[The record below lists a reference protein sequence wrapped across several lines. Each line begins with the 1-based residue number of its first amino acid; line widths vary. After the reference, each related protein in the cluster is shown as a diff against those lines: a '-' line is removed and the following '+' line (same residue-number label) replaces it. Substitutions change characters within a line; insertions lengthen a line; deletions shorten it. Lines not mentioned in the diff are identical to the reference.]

1 MERSDKRVK
10 GRTEDKGNVKTEDKE
25 KVRGIENLKAIT
37 ALFICL
43 ELCIYFIFMII
54 DVTGIGNFT
63 VSSYL
68 KFIGIIL
75 CLLYTLVS
83 FNTSKDKKDQLLLT
97 AALIFTVTADLF
109 LLIYDFYL
117 AGVITFCIVQML
129 YMLRINRWEENRNHS
144 ITFVK
149 KIVRNILVILAII
162 IILLFFPITWE
173 VLTIASIIY
182 FIGILG
188 NMSDSLRIAKKS
200 KKRKRCLFAIG
211 LVLFVLCDINV
222 GLFNLIQV
230 STVSNGWM
238 QIIYN
243 FAAIAM
249 WMFYLPAQVLI
260 ALSQNNR

>member
-1 MERSDKRVK
+1 MERSEKRVK
-10 GRTEDKGNVKTEDKE
+10 GRVEDNE
-25 KVRGIENLKAIT
+25 KVGRSVNLKFIT
-37 ALFICL
+37 TLFICL
-43 ELCIYFIFMII
+43 EFCIYFIFMII
-54 DVTGIGNFT
+54 DVTAIVNYT

-75 CLLYTLVS
+75 CLLYTLIS
-83 FNTSKDKKDQLLLT
+83 FNTSIDKKDQLLLT
-97 AALIFTVTADLF
+97 AALVFTVTADLF

-129 YMLRINRWEENRNHS
+129 YMLRINRWDENRNLS
-144 ITFVK
+144 ITLVK
-149 KIVRNILVILAII
+149 KIVRNILVIIAII

-173 VLTIASIIY
+173 VLTFASIIY

-200 KKRKRCLFAIG
+200 KKRKHCLFAIG

-243 FAAIAM
+243 CAAIAM